1 MKFLNC
7 LNHLSKI
14 RKYLLCKKKWISL
27 FFILLFPIYADET
40 VKKPNK
46 YNLLFYGGKYTE
58 TDLLPI
64 LFSQK
69 TDYRDSFIGVVGINY
84 PLSYKIRFLDFEV
97 EALFVKHFG
106 IMNHWESDILTLAR
120 ISNLFYLPISFA
132 FGEGISISSQNPAL
146 ENKRKGFYFDTGLF
160 QFKGIESRNLLNYVM
175 VELDYRVWDTSYN
188 PRVFLRIHHRSGVFG
203 LFCPPDPACGSNF
216 ISYGIKF
223 SY

>member
-40 VKKPNK
+40 VKKANK

-69 TDYRDSFIGVVGINY
+69 TDYRNSFIGVVGINY
-84 PLSYKIRFLDFEV
+84 PLSYKIRFLDFEA

-120 ISNLFYLPISFA
+120 ISN
-132 FGEGISISSQNPAL
+132 
-146 ENKRKGFYFDTGLF
+146 
-160 QFKGIESRNLLNYVM
+160 
-175 VELDYRVWDTSYN
+175 
-188 PRVFLRIHHRSGVFG
+188 HRSGVFG